1 MKKTI
6 ALLFIISL
14 VFSLQARSLK
24 ILAIGNSFS
33 EDAIEQ
39 NLWELGA
46 ASGDTLVIG
55 VMYIGGSALEA
66 HYNNLVNN
74 ADTYSYRKI
83 VQGVKTTTEHFRLIP
98 AIEDEDWDV
107 IAFQQVSSLSG
118 KIETFFP
125 YLTNLI
131 ALIRPHVKN
140 PGVRF
145 GLQTTWAYAQNS
157 THEGFANFNHNQME
171 MFNAIV
177 VTMNMAAKEA
187 AIDVVIP
194 SGTAIQNGR
203 TSFLGDTFCRDGFHL
218 DLKYGR
224 YTAACTWYEALL
236 QKPVTGNTYIPE
248 GVSPDQAEV
257 AQKAAHFAVENP
269 LVITALDR

>member
-1 MKKTI
+1 MKKNI
-6 ALLFIISL
+6 ALLFLFCL
-14 VFSLQARSLK
+14 VFSLQARNLK

-55 VMYIGGSALEA
+55 VMYIGGSALES

-83 VQGVKTTTEHFRLIP
+83 VRGLKTTTEHFRLIP

-107 IAFQQVSSLSG
+107 ITFQQVSQLSG
-118 KIETFFP
+118 KFESYFP
-125 YLTNLI
+125 YLTNLMT
-131 ALIRPHVKN
+131 LTRQHTKN
-140 PGVRF
+140 PNVKF
-145 GLQTTWAYAQNS
+145 GFQSTWAYAQNTS
-157 THEGFANFNHNQME
+157 HEGFAKYNHNQME

-177 VTMNMAAKEA
+177 VAVNKAAKEA

-248 GVSPDQAEV
+248 GVSQEQAEV

-269 LVITALDR
+269 LVVTALDR